1 MNGATLPVEERLK
14 HALIKGIVDYID
26 VDVEE
31 ARLKYSQPLEV
42 IEGPLNGRNECG
54 R

>member
-1 MNGATLPVEERLK
+1 MAKSSVEERLK

-31 ARLKYSQPLEV
+31 ARKNILSHLK
-42 IEGPLNGRNECG
+42 
-54 R
+54 